1 MWYAQGRYGY
11 FEMQTGDFLLLG
23 EEITEDEAWEIYGEY
38 GEIIPYLEPWPDDEC
53 TDESWF
59 AICTADLLSVPM
71 NPGLLSNI

>member
-1 MWYAQGRYGY
+1 MFYAQGRYGC

-53 TDESWF
+53 TDES
-59 AICTADLLSVPM
+59 
-71 NPGLLSNI
+71 